1 MKVKITF
8 LNIDQK
14 ETTFIFFSEEEAT
27 KFFMGLN
34 LKMLSVQ
41 FI

>member
-1 MKVKITF
+1 MKVEITF
-8 LNIDQK
+8 LNIYQK
-14 ETTFIFFSEEEAT
+14 EVTLIFFSEEKAEQ
-27 KFFMGLN
+27 FFMGLN